1 MTVPCSSHVQVQVQA
16 VWSAVC
22 QPCAESFRMAS
33 KSKARCVCKAALIK
47 CPSFTTTH
55 QTARSSSASSQ
66 PHKRASS
73 TRRSVFGQVPSLPPS
88 SMIHE
93 VRPSVPTMSLLL
105 FVLSCPCPCP
115 VLSHP
120 TVDITSLKGLN
131 GLLFTPP
138 PPLPSRA
145 RACVSPSC
153 PCFYPF
159 RPFLEGGGV
168 WCACARVSSCPH
180 YLPSDMTSLRVC
192 CMYAYVRSKRI
203 DRFSFFF
210 SFYFFRSATKSA
222 IRRRQKDEKVVALLY
237 Y

>member
-138 PPLPSRA
+138 
-145 RACVSPSC
+145 SPSTLESARVRIAVM
-153 PCFYPF
+153 PM
-159 RPFLEGGGV
+159 FLYISSFSGRGWGV
-168 WCACARVSSCPH
+168 VCMCARFILST
-180 YLPSDMTSLRVC
+180 LPT
-192 CMYAYVRSKRI
+192 
-203 DRFSFFF
+203 F
-210 SFYFFRSATKSA
+210 
-222 IRRRQKDEKVVALLY
+222 
-237 Y
+237 